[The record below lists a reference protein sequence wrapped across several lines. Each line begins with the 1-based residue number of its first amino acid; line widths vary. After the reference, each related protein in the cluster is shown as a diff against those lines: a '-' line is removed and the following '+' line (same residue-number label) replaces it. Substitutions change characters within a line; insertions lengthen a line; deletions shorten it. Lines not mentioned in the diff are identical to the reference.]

1 MVSKNTQH
9 KTWSIKGGVHPPFNK
24 EMSTQQACSEPPLPE
39 KLVIPMKQMAGRLSD
54 VEILVNVGDYV
65 YKGQPL
71 SHCHVGTLHA
81 PTSGTLK
88 ALEKQ
93 AVPHPSGLD
102 DKCFILEPD
111 GKDQWYEESYQPY
124 TDYTSLSV
132 EDFLERIR
140 QAGIGGLGGAVFPTK
155 IKMETAAHNDI
166 HTFIVNAAECEPY
179 ITCDDM
185 LIQDKTEQII
195 EGIRIILAITGIKR
209 CLIGIENNKP
219 KAIAALENALT
230 PNDDNIEIVSIPTI
244 YPSGD
249 ERQLTYILTG
259 IKIKPGSLSFKHG
272 ILIQNIATVN
282 SIYEAVVLG
291 RPLISRYVTVTGQGI
306 TQPQNFHALIGT
318 PFSHL
323 INEAGGYTEQAE
335 RLIMGGPMMGYQM
348 QTDAVPVVKGTN
360 CILVLP
366 TEDLSYSTELAMP
379 CIRCGKCVDAC
390 PVDLLPQ
397 QLYWHSRSEAFDQA
411 EKHDLFSCIECGCC
425 SYVCPSKIPLVQY
438 YRHAKAEIRTER
450 EAKQKSDIARE
461 RHEFREYR
469 KQRDKEEKARKL
481 AEHKKKVQNKL
492 AGDTDKKAAI
502 KAAMERAKAKKA
514 QQQNNTATD
523 NNNKPTLDEEQKAKM
538 KAAMEKAKARKANKK
553 PMTEEEKQA
562 KIKAAMAA
570 KSEKAQQA
578 SPSLS
583 SSQSKQASATTEAD
597 KPALSDEQ
605 KANMKAAME
614 RAKARKAKKP
624 MTEEEK
630 QAKIK
635 AAMEAKAK
643 KPLSSNNDD

>member
-1 MVSKNTQH
+1 MVNNGTPR

-24 EMSTQQACSEPPLPE
+24 EMSNQQACSEPSLPTQ
-39 KLVIPMKQMAGRLSD
+39 LIIPMKQMAGRLAD
-54 VEILVNVGDYV
+54 VEILATVGDYV

-88 ALEKQ
+88 ALEKHT
-93 AVPHPSGLD
+93 VPHPSGLD
-102 DKCFILEPD
+102 DNCFILEPD
-111 GKDQWYEESYQPY
+111 GKDQWSEETYPPY
-124 TDYTSLSV
+124 TDYQSLSI

-155 IKMETAAHNDI
+155 IKMETAAHHDI
-166 HTFIVNAAECEPY
+166 HTLIVNAAECEPY

-185 LIQDKTEQII
+185 LMQDKSEQII
-195 EGIRIILAITGIKR
+195 EGIRIILTVTGIKR

-219 KAIAALENALT
+219 QAIAALQKALT
-230 PNDDNIEIVSIPTI
+230 VNDKTIEIVSIPTI

-259 IKIKPGSLSFKHG
+259 TKIKPGSHAFKHG
-272 ILIQNIATVN
+272 MLIQNVATIN
-282 SIYEAVVLG
+282 SIYEAVILG
-291 RPLISRYVTVTGQGI
+291 RPLISRYVTVTGRGI
-306 TQPQNFHALIGT
+306 AQPQNFHALIGT

-323 INEAGGYTEQAE
+323 IHEAGGYTKQAE

-348 QTDAVPVVKGTN
+348 QTDVVPVVKGTN
-360 CILVLP
+360 CILALP
-366 TEDLSYSTELAMP
+366 KEDLSYSTELAMP

-397 QLYWHSRSEAFDQA
+397 QLYWHSRSEAFEQA

-425 SYVCPSKIPLVQY
+425 SYVCPSNIPLVQY

-450 EAKQKSDIARE
+450 EAKQKSDIARK

-514 QQQNNTATD
+514 QQQNNTGSDT
-523 NNNKPTLDEEQKAKM
+523 NNKPTLDDEQKAKM
-538 KAAMEKAKARKANKK
+538 KAAMERAKAKKANKK

-562 KIKAAMAA
+562 KIKAAMEA
-570 KSEKAQQA
+570 KAEKAQQTT
-578 SPSLS
+578 PSS
-583 SSQSKQASATTEAD
+583 SSQSTVTTETD

-605 KANMKAAME
+605 KAKMKAAME
-614 RAKARKAKKP
+614 RAKTRKAKKP

-643 KPLSSNNDD
+643 KSKSSNNDD

>member
-1 MVSKNTQH
+1 MVNHASPH

-24 EMSTQQACSEPPLPE
+24 EMSSQQACSEPSLPE
-39 KLVIPMKQMAGRLSD
+39 QLIIPMKQMAGRLSN
-54 VEILVNVGDYV
+54 VEILANVGDYV

-81 PTSGTLK
+81 PTSGTLT
-88 ALEKQ
+88 ALEKHT
-93 AVPHPSGLD
+93 VPHPSGLD

-111 GKDQWYEESYQPY
+111 GKDAWYAQTYEPY

-132 EDFLERIR
+132 EDFLERLR
-140 QAGIGGLGGAVFPTK
+140 QAGIGGMGGAVFPTK

-179 ITCDDM
+179 ITCDDRLM
-185 LIQDKTEQII
+185 QDKAGQII
-195 EGIRIILAITGIKR
+195 EGIRIILAVTGIQR

-219 KAIAALENALT
+219 EAITALQNALS
-230 PNDDNIEIVSIPTI
+230 PDDDAIEIVSIPTI

-259 IKIKPGSLSFKHG
+259 TKIKPGSLSFKHG
-272 ILIQNIATVN
+272 ILIQNVATVN

-291 RPLISRYVTVTGQGI
+291 RPLISRYVTVTGRGI
-306 TQPQNFHALIGT
+306 QQPQNFHALIGT

-323 INEAGGYTEQAE
+323 INEAGGYTNQAE

-360 CILVLP
+360 CILALP
-366 TEDLSYSTELAMP
+366 KDDLSYSTELAMP
-379 CIRCGKCVDAC
+379 CIRCGKCAEAC

-397 QLYWHSRSEAFDQA
+397 QLYWHSRSEAFEQA

-425 SYVCPSKIPLVQY
+425 AYVCPSKIPLVQY
-438 YRHAKAEIRTER
+438 YRHAKAEIRAER
-450 EAKQKSDIARE
+450 EARQKSDIARE

-492 AGDTDKKAAI
+492 AGDGDKKAAI

-514 QQQNNTATD
+514 QQQAGSTTEATS
-523 NNNKPTLDEEQKAKM
+523 KPELDDAQKAKM
-538 KAAMEKAKARKANKK
+538 KAA
-553 PMTEEEKQA
+553 
-562 KIKAAMAA
+562 
-570 KSEKAQQA
+570 
-578 SPSLS
+578 L
-583 SSQSKQASATTEAD
+583 
-597 KPALSDEQ
+597 
-605 KANMKAAME
+605 E
-614 RAKARKAKKP
+614 RAKAKKASKKP

-635 AAMEAKAK
+635 AAMEAKANK
-643 KPLSSNNDD
+643 SKSASND